1 MNIFNLCTSI
11 TLSQEH
17 YANGTEVGGPTNE
30 KIGAAK
36 GRILEANILSE

>member
-1 MNIFNLCTSI
+1 MNIFNLCT
-11 TLSQEH
+11 LSHEH
-17 YANGTEVGGPTNE
+17 YANGTEVGGPANE